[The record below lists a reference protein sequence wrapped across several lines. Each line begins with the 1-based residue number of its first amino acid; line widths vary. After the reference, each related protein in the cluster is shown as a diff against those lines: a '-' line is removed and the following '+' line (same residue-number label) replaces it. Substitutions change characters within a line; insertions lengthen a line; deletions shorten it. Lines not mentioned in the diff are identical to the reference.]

1 MTFLLLLRTFSTHKR
16 SEIDFS
22 SLAEKIRF
30 SLIFVESAS

>member
-1 MTFLLLLRTFSTHKR
+1 MTFVLSLRTFSVQKK

-30 SLIFVESAS
+30 SPIFVEIVS